1 MVALL
6 LAQIALLAFD
16 GAVDVSDLL
25 LRREVY
31 RNDYRDFQD
40 ARASI
45 GEFLELVAIEGGRH
59 SALGY
64 LAPAE
69 FEEGASS

>member
-1 MVALL
+1 MKTLKYE
-6 LAQIALLAFD
+6 
-16 GAVDVSDLL
+16 
-25 LRREVY
+25 EVY

-45 GEFLELVAIEGGRH
+45 GEFLELVYNQKRRH